1 MIGVV
6 IPAHDEEST
15 LASCVTAALQLRNDP
30 ALRGEVVRAV
40 VVLDACSDAS
50 GRIAAAMGV
59 ETLRIDARNVGA
71 TRALG
76 AQHLLDAGA
85 RWLAFT
91 DADTVVSRDWLS
103 AQLALGADAVCGTI
117 GVDDWSAHPPEVG
130 ARFVRDYVDA
140 CGHRHIHGANL
151 GVTREAYLGVGG
163 FLPLASK
170 EDIALVTALAEAGYS
185 IAWSSLPRVT
195 TSGRA
200 AGRAPGGFADAIRR
214 HREEL
219 GAIPPEA

>member
-15 LASCVTAALQLRNDP
+15 LVRCLAAALELGHDP

-40 VVLDACSDAS
+40 VVLDACSDGS
-50 GRIAAAMGV
+50 GAIAAAMDV
-59 ETLRIDARNVGA
+59 ETLSLDARNVGA
-71 TRALG
+71 ARALG
-76 AQHLLDAGA
+76 ARHLLDAGA

-130 ARFVRDYVDA
+130 ARFVREYVDA
-140 CGHRHIHGANL
+140 CGHHHIHGANL
-151 GVTREAYLGVGG
+151 GVKREAYLAVGG
-163 FLPLASK
+163 FLPLPSA
-170 EDIALVTALAEAGYS
+170 EDIALVKALADAGYD
-185 IAWSSLPRVT
+185 IAWSSMPRVT

-219 GAIPPEA
+219 GASSPAA